1 MPAKLKLVF
10 AEFRRRRVFRVAAAY
25 VVAGWLL
32 IQLGSA
38 TFEPMGLPS
47 WSMRLL
53 LVLLLLGFMLACALA
68 WVYDIGTHGIERT
81 MPATGTQAAM
91 SDDRAVAP
99 DASIAILPFADLS
112 ETHDQGYFCD
122 GLAEEILNAL
132 ASVRGLRVAS
142 RTSSFRFRDGD
153 ADAREIGHTLNVAA
167 IMEGSV
173 RKAGDRVRIT
183 AQLIDAGSG
192 YHLWSENFDRRLED
206 VFAIQEEI
214 ARNVARALRV
224 SLKGAAKLDRD
235 CSCHAP
241 RDMRAY
247 EFYLRG
253 RQIQSLKSSDSW
265 MKAPQMFRRAIE
277 LDPDYP
283 QGYAGLADSL
293 AQLLI
298 WRIIE
303 PTDALEE
310 ALVAAKRALELAP
323 DLAEA
328 HVAHANTL
336 SLAGDDPGAVAAFE
350 RAIELN
356 SELYEA
362 HYYFGRHCYA
372 RGQHARAIEE
382 FEAAHRVRPDEFQA
396 MSLAANAADS
406 LGDKARGDA
415 LTRLA
420 LPSALAEIAADPE
433 NGRALYLAAGM
444 QVRLG
449 DVEGARRNLEIA
461 LRLQPDDFGT
471 LYNAAC
477 TYTCLGD
484 TENALDMLDRAVS
497 VGHGFREWIEHDPD
511 LDPLRALPRYR
522 EIMERLNA
530 DRHAARSALDPALDG
545 RRDSHHGGGE
555 AGRRPEDARKT
566 DA

>member
-1 MPAKLKLVF
+1 MSDWIGPLKHSF

-25 VVAGWLL
+25 LVAAWLL

-38 TFEPMGLPS
+38 TFEPIGLPA

-53 LVLLLLGFMLACALA
+53 LVLLLLGFVLACALA
-68 WVYDIGTHGIERT
+68 WAYDIGAHGIERT
-81 MPATGTQAAM
+81 PPVFGISPVAGENAA
-91 SDDRAVAP
+91 VP
-99 DASIAILPFADLS
+99 EASVAILPFTDLS
-112 ETHDQGYFCD
+112 EARDQAYFCD

-132 ASVRGLRVAS
+132 ASIQNLRVAS
-142 RTSSFRFRDGD
+142 RTSSFRFRGND
-153 ADAREIGHTLNVAA
+153 ADARDIGRALNVAA

-173 RKAGDRVRIT
+173 RKAGDRVRVT
-183 AQLIDAGSG
+183 AQLIDAENG
-192 YHLWSENFDRRLED
+192 YHMWSENFDRKLED
-206 VFAIQEEI
+206 IFAIQEEI

-224 SLKGAAKLDRD
+224 SMKGAAKLDRD

-253 RQIQSLKSSDSW
+253 RQIQSLKSSDNW
-265 MKAPQMFRRAIE
+265 TKAPQMFRRAIE

-283 QGYAGLADSL
+283 QAQAGLADSL

-298 WRIIE
+298 WRIIRPE
-303 PTDALEE
+303 DALEE
-310 ALVAAKRALELAP
+310 AIVAAKRALELAP
-323 DLAEA
+323 ELAEA
-328 HVAHANTL
+328 HVARANTL
-336 SLAGDDPGAVAAFE
+336 SLAGDNEGAVAAFQ

-356 SELYEA
+356 PELYEA
-362 HYYFGRHCYA
+362 HYYFGRHCFA
-372 RGQHARAIEE
+372 QGQHERAIGE

-396 MSLAANAADS
+396 LTLASNAADA
-406 LGDKARGDA
+406 LGDKARGGA
-415 LTRLA
+415 LLGRA

-449 DVEGARRNLEIA
+449 DAEGARRNIETA

-477 TYTCLGD
+477 TYTHLGD
-484 TENALDMLDRAVS
+484 NERALDMLDRALS
-497 VGHGFREWIEHDPD
+497 AGHGFREWIEHDPD
-511 LDPLRALPRYR
+511 LDSLHSLPRYR
-522 EIMERLNA
+522 EILARL
-530 DRHAARSALDPALDG
+530 
-545 RRDSHHGGGE
+545 E
-555 AGRRPEDARKT
+555 
-566 DA
+566 